1 MNRIIAHI
9 DMNSFFVSCER
20 LVDPS
25 LNGKPVVVGGN
36 KGERGVVCSASYEAR
51 KFGVK
56 SGMPLLSAGKLCSQ
70 AVFIPVNHK
79 LYSKYSRK
87 VYALLKRVAPVVE
100 YASVD
105 EFYLDF
111 TGCEALYGGDLW
123 AMARKTRDAVFAR
136 TGLSSTV
143 AIASNKYTAKIAGKT
158 VKPDSSALGKKAGEN
173 TGVVVVPHGGEREF
187 LAPLP
192 VERLHGAG
200 EKTLPRLK
208 EMRIR
213 LIGDIPAIPLEKLQK
228 AFGESGGQWLYDAA
242 RGLDDS
248 SVETDHDAKSVGHET
263 TFEKDSDDPALIRQ
277 TLAWLSEKSCYRLR
291 RLGKKARTVTLKL
304 RYEDFQTIT
313 RAKSIGETDDD
324 AVVMKT
330 AFELF
335 RDSHTRKRK
344 IRLLGVSLSRFEKE
358 ETEGQWLFPEMSSGK
373 KDALFKSVDAVKRK
387 YGYHKLEKASSL
399 DIRHRVGGEEEG
411 PSPFEK
417 PKSR

>member
-1 MNRIIAHI
+1 MERIIAHI

-25 LNGKPVVVGGN
+25 LEGKPVVVGGN

-51 KFGVK
+51 KFGVQ
-56 SGMPLLSAGKLCSQ
+56 SAMPLLRAGKLCPQ
-70 AVFIPVNHK
+70 AVFVPVNHK

-100 YASVD
+100 YASID

-111 TGCEALYGGDLW
+111 TGCEALYGKDLW
-123 AMARKTRDAVFAR
+123 AMARKTRDAVFKR
-136 TGLSSTV
+136 TGLSCTV

-158 VKPDSSALGKKAGEN
+158 VKPDPATLGKKDEEN
-173 TGVVVVPHGGEREF
+173 TGVVVVPEGKEKEF

-213 LIGDIPAIPLEKLQK
+213 YIGDILAIPLEKLQK
-228 AFGESGGQWLYDAA
+228 VFGESGGQWLYEAA

-248 SVETDHDAKSVGHET
+248 PVETEHEAKSVGHET
-263 TFEKDSDDPALIRQ
+263 TFEKDTDDPELIRQ

-313 RAKSIGETDDD
+313 RARSIVETDDD

-330 AFELF
+330 AYEIF
-335 RDSHTRKRK
+335 RASHTRRCK
-344 IRLLGVSLSRFEKE
+344 IRLLGVSLSKFEKE
-358 ETEGQWLFPEMSSGK
+358 SGEGQWLFPEMSPGK
-373 KDALFKSVDAVKRK
+373 KEALFKSVDAVKRK
-387 YGYHKLEKASSL
+387 YGFHKLEKASSL
-399 DIRHRVGGEEEG
+399 DLRHRANEAEEG
-411 PSPFEK
+411 QHTF
-417 PKSR
+417 